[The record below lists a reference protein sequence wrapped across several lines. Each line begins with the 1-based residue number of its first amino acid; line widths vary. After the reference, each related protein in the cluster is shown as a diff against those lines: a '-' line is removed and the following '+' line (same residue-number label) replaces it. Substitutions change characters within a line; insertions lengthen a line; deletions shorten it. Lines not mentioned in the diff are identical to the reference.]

1 MGKLCTYPQLCS
13 RSRISGWPSAMPS
26 SDTLRTLWL
35 SAPPGRL
42 SPWQQAKALALR
54 EVSRGL
60 HNGRTQLEWIAA
72 RVEKVG
78 GGCPRKPALHQFFK
92 LVGADPEWFPGKHK
106 VGKRGR
112 PPLLTPA
119 KRRHIGN
126 SAMAAKHTQGDEPC
140 VAAVVHACPRA
151 TLNPETSLPFCGK
164 TILKVFSKDCYDYGP
179 DHSWRFQTTLQT
191 VFLPDAVKQH
201 RVSMA
206 RLLLEQRPDASWWYR
221 SVVWF
226 DPSSS
231 IIPGSQAQY
240 NRMRQALKRNKRW
253 VSDNAKR
260 YSRNLRGPNTALK
273 QTGWEGRRVNW
284 FLILTRG
291 TMHVEVMPSS
301 WRANGQGFAVFVER
315 LPAIMQRLLGAGARR
330 PRTVFTDRGPG
341 MYTSM
346 GMAVKEYS
354 GALGKA
360 GLRSYWG
367 ADAAAQSPD
376 MPDLLLHETAVSWFR
391 LRMSKERPVCLPWH
405 ETDAQWIARA
415 RKVCDAINYTY
426 DVPSLCRAF
435 PDRLSRALE
444 CDGERLPK

>member
-164 TILKVFSKDCYDYGP
+164 TILKVFSKDCYDYVP
-179 DHSWRFQTTLQT
+179 DHPGVFRRRFRQCSCLMLLSSTECQWPGFCWSSGQT
-191 VFLPDAVKQH
+191 LPGGIGAWCGSTRAALSFRGRK
-201 RVSMA
+201 RSTTECA
-206 RLLLEQRPDASWWYR
+206 RP
-221 SVVWF
+221 
-226 DPSSS
+226 
-231 IIPGSQAQY
+231 
-240 NRMRQALKRNKRW
+240 
-253 VSDNAKR
+253 
-260 YSRNLRGPNTALK
+260 
-273 QTGWEGRRVNW
+273 
-284 FLILTRG
+284 
-291 TMHVEVMPSS
+291 
-301 WRANGQGFAVFVER
+301 
-315 LPAIMQRLLGAGARR
+315 
-330 PRTVFTDRGPG
+330 
-341 MYTSM
+341 
-346 GMAVKEYS
+346 
-354 GALGKA
+354 
-360 GLRSYWG
+360 
-367 ADAAAQSPD
+367 
-376 MPDLLLHETAVSWFR
+376 
-391 LRMSKERPVCLPWH
+391 
-405 ETDAQWIARA
+405 
-415 RKVCDAINYTY
+415 
-426 DVPSLCRAF
+426 
-435 PDRLSRALE
+435 
-444 CDGERLPK
+444 